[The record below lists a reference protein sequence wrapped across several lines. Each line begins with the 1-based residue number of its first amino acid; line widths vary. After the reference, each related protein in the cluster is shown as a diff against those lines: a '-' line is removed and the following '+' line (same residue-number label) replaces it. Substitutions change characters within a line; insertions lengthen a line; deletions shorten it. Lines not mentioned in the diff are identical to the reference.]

1 MMGAAFIAAL
11 LVIGCSS
18 GGSESD
24 PKVARAFDEIL
35 YRSDIGRILPKEIS
49 PEDSLKLTTT
59 FINNWIK
66 EQAELA
72 RAELNL
78 SDRQKDFDERMENYY
93 NSLVIYAYENELV
106 RQKLNSVVTEE
117 EIQEHFLNN
126 QKEFELRQTI
136 VKVRYLKASDLGE
149 DQQKIVKRSFFSNEE
164 GAMSEVRVICEQQ
177 NVLYFDGSEQWQI
190 LDNVVQQL
198 NLVIEGKAEDLLVN
212 EKLELSAEDDRFFL
226 HFVDH
231 KLKDDLAPLSM
242 EREKI
247 KDIIIRRRKV
257 ELIETMQQDVLDE
270 ALRKGNVEVYK

>member
-1 MMGAAFIAAL
+1 MGAALIAAL
-11 LVIGCSS
+11 FVMGCSLS
-18 GGSESD
+18 GSD
-24 PKVARAFDEIL
+24 DDPEVAKAFDQVL
-35 YRSDIGRILPKEIS
+35 YRSDILRILPKDIS
-49 PEDSLKLTTT
+49 PEDSAKLSTT
-59 FINNWIK
+59 FINNWMK
-66 EQAELA
+66 DRAELA
-72 RAELNL
+72 QAELNL
-78 SDRQKDFDERMENYY
+78 SDQQKDFDERMENYY

-106 RQKLNSVVTEE
+106 RQKLNTVVTEE

-126 QKEFELRQTI
+126 QKEFELRQSI
-136 VKVRYLKASDLGE
+136 VKVRYLKASDLGS
-149 DQQKIVKRSFFSNEE
+149 DQQKIVKRSFFSDEE

-177 NVLYFDGSEQWQI
+177 SVLYFDGSEQWHI
-190 LDNVVQQL
+190 LDNVIQQL
-198 NLVIEGKAEDLLVN
+198 NLEFEGRAEDLLVN
-212 EKLELSAEDDRFFL
+212 EKLELSAGDDLFFF

>member
-117 EIQEHFLNN
+117 EIQEYFLNN